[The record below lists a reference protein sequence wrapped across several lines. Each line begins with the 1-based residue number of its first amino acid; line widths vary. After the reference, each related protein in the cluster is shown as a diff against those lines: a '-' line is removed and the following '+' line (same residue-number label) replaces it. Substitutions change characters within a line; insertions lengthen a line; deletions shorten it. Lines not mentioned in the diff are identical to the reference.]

1 MSLNLAR
8 SMIKAPLEVL
18 KNLYVYR
25 HILAHMVMRDI
36 RGRFSGSIGGFIW
49 NFIHPVLMLIVYL
62 FVFVYIFKLRVGSGA
77 GASAIYL
84 MAGLFPWLIVAEGL
98 MRGTSSM
105 MENANIIQKTPF
117 PTEILIA
124 KSVFA
129 PLVSY
134 GIAIV
139 LLALYKI
146 LFTGA
151 LSIIL
156 FLPLAITIQ
165 VFFTLGLTFITAS
178 VAVFLRDTLQ
188 FVQIAVNFWIY
199 ATPILYPVFMLPGW
213 TKKIM
218 YCNPLYPLM
227 DTYQSLFVAGGL
239 GQFHMFFLALAWSL
253 LFFVF
258 GTLVFS
264 KLKFDFADWL

>member
-1 MSLNLAR
+1 MSRDIAR
-8 SMIKAPLEVL
+8 NMVKAPLEVL
-18 KNLYVYR
+18 KNLYIYR
-25 HILAHMVMRDI
+25 HVLAHMVMRDI
-36 RGRFSGSIGGFIW
+36 RGRFAGSVGGFIW
-49 NFIHPVLMLIVYL
+49 NFIHPVL
-62 FVFVYIFKLRVGSGA
+62 KLRVGSGA
-77 GASAIYL
+77 GTSAIYL
-84 MAGLFPWLIVAEGL
+84 MAGLFPWLIIAEGL
-98 MRGTSSM
+98 TRGTGSM

-117 PTEILIA
+117 PMEILVA

-139 LLALYKI
+139 LLALYRI
-146 LFTGA
+146 LFGGA
-151 LSIIL
+151 LSVIL

-165 VFFTLGLTFITAS
+165 LLFTLGLTFLTAS

-188 FVQIAVNFWIY
+188 VVQIVINFWIY
-199 ATPILYPVFMLPGW
+199 VTPILYPVIMLPAW

-227 DTYQSLFVAGGL
+227 DTYQSLFVIGNIGRL
-239 GQFHMFFLALAWSL
+239 YMFFLALAWSL
-253 LFFVF
+253 LFFIF